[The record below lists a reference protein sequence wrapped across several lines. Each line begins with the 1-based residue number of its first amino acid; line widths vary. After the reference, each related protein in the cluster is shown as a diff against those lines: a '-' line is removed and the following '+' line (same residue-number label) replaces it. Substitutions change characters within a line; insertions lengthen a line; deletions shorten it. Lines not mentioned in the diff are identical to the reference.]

1 MCGIFAIHS
10 NNNNNKNIRK
20 LVNGMKSLQ
29 HRGKDGFGVSGILNN
44 GEIKTIKL
52 KGKIKNNENI
62 DNLKVSSCI
71 GHIRYTTSGIS
82 LNNSEIKINEIQP
95 LIGNISEIG
104 EYSLVHNGNIP
115 NIKGHDTT
123 YLNNLLMSLNNL
135 GNIENRLIHILENIP
150 AAYSIV
156 ILINNII
163 YAMRDRY
170 GIRPLCLGKDD
181 NNYYISSE
189 SCAFNEDIDY
199 SRDIQS
205 GELLKID
212 KTGIKTIYKY
222 KNSIKGI
229 CAFEILYFANE
240 KSFIDG
246 LYIKNI
252 RRKLSKILALTDTNT
267 FSSKKDYTVIGI
279 PLTGILLGKSYA
291 KMLNLNYEQLITKNK
306 NVLRTFIAITNE
318 DRQRLCNKK
327 FIYDKDKLKGKNII
341 IVDDTIVRGNVI
353 KSIIKNLKKCG
364 VKEIHIRIPAP
375 PVIDICELGICIQ
388 SKKELIMNN
397 KTIDN
402 VKEEICSDS
411 LKYLTLENLMK
422 NIPKNSYNQCFS
434 GYIDPIIKSYNK
446 CISV

>member
-20 LVNGMKSLQ
+20 LVNGMKLLQ
-29 HRGKDGFGVSGILNN
+29 HRGKDGFGVSGILDN
-44 GEIKTIKL
+44 GKIKTIKL
-52 KGKIKNNENI
+52 KGKINDNENI

-71 GHIRYTTSGIS
+71 GHIRYTTSGSS

-95 LIGNISEIG
+95 LTGNIPEIG
-104 EYSLVHNGNIP
+104 QYSLVHNGNIP
-115 NIKGHDTT
+115 NIKGHDTSH
-123 YLNNLLMSLNNL
+123 LNNLLMNLNNL

-156 ILINNII
+156 ILINNTI
-163 YAMRDRY
+163 YVMRDRY
-170 GIRPLCLGKDD
+170 GIRPLCIGKDN

-189 SCAFNEDIDY
+189 SCAFT
-199 SRDIQS
+199 RDISYCRDVRS

-222 KNSIKGI
+222 KNSIKGL
-229 CAFEILYFANE
+229 CAFEILYFSNE

-252 RRKLSKILALTDTNT
+252 RRRLSKILALKDKNI

-291 KMLNLNYEQLITKNK
+291 KILNLKYEQLITKNK
-306 NVLRTFIAITNE
+306 NILRTFIALTNE
-318 DRQRLCNKK
+318 DRQKLCNKK
-327 FIYDKDKLKGKNII
+327 FIYDEDNLKGKNVI

-353 KSIIKNLKKCG
+353 KSIIRNLKKCG
-364 VKEIHIRIPAP
+364 VNEIHIRIPAP
-375 PVIDICELGICIQ
+375 PVIDICELGISIQ
-388 SKKELIMNN
+388 SKKELIMYK
-397 KTIDN
+397 KTIDDVN
-402 VKEEICSDS
+402 KEIGSDS
-411 LKYLTLENLMK
+411 LKYLTLEDLMK
-422 NIPKNSYNQCFS
+422 NIPEKSYNQCFS
-434 GYIDPIIKSYNK
+434 GYIEPIIKSYNNGIK
-446 CISV
+446 I